1 MCLTY
6 TRIRAS
12 LQKKKGKKKL
22 AFFST
27 LTYHN
32 TLMTPD
38 SPANWVSSN

>member
-1 MCLTY
+1 MFDIHKDKSVPTK
-6 TRIRAS
+6 
-12 LQKKKGKKKL
+12 KKKGKKKL